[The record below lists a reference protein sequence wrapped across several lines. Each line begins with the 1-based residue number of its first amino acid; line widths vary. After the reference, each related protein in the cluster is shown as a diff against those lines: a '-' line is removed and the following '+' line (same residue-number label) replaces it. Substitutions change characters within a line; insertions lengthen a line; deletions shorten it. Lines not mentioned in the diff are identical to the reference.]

1 MNALHLVEIL
11 LATIVVV
18 GFGAAFH
25 VAQQALE
32 RWEQHRHAED

>member
-1 MNALHLVEIL
+1 MTLQLVEIM

-18 GFGAAFH
+18 VFGAAFH

-32 RWEQHRHAED
+32 RWDQHRHAQD